1 MFFSEWDAKDEDQSD
16 VNVWEDNWDD
26 DTVEDDFSTQLRFLF
41 FIILFYIDVF
51 SSLNLVEKQAFK
63 IWIALHSIF

>member
-1 MFFSEWDAKDEDQSD
+1 
-16 VNVWEDNWDD
+16 
-26 DTVEDDFSTQLRFLF
+26 
-41 FIILFYIDVF
+41 LFYIDVF